1 MKVSKSTNLYPLVTV
16 GALIVAD
23 DGEILLVHSFK
34 WKVDF
39 TIPGGK
45 VELGESREKAVT
57 REVLEETGL
66 FIKDLRFAL
75 VHDSIYSSEFINPNH
90 FVMND
95 YVARLSPNSSKN
107 HVILNAEADHYVWIS
122 PEKALGLSLNRE
134 LYSLIEWYIQHPYQ
148 NF

>member
-1 MKVSKSTNLYPLVTV
+1 MKISKNTHLYPLVTV

-23 DGEILLVHSFK
+23 DGDILLVHSFK
-34 WKVDF
+34 WKVGF

-45 VELGESREKAVT
+45 VELGESREQAVT

-95 YVARLSPNSSKN
+95 YVARLSPNSSKK
-107 HVILNAEADHYVWIS
+107 HVILNAEADRYIWIS
-122 PEKALGLSLNRE
+122 PKEALLLSLNRE
-134 LYSLIEWYIQHPYQ
+134 LYALIEWYIQHPYQ